1 MDEALQRC
9 GHAALPLCG
18 KALMKVEKDAAGAAG
33 GYCEGK
39 IVIADLGF
47 SLRIYCVADIIKK

>member
-1 MDEALQRC
+1 MRA
-9 GHAALPLCG
+9 
-18 KALMKVEKDAAGAAG
+18 EKDAAGAAG

-39 IVIADLGF
+39 IVISDLGF